1 MWDATNH
8 SYCQKMKGK
17 KSPGRST
24 KKEKKV
30 SPSVSDSQWVILDNL
45 FEVLNNNWN
54 DLLSSLAM
62 IFKMRLFK
70 LDFFFHFTTLLQKT
84 IFSRVLD
91 FDFQSSFLNTV
102 RLYQKL
108 NDIIDYRKESGYP

>member
-30 SPSVSDSQWVILDNL
+30 SPSVSDSQWFILDNL
-45 FEVLNNNWN
+45 FEFLNNNWN

-62 IFKMRLFK
+62 IFKMKVFK
-70 LDFFFHFTTLLQKT
+70 LDFFS
-84 IFSRVLD
+84 FSSHVLN
-91 FDFQSSFLNTV
+91 FDFQSSFLNKV
-102 RLYQKL
+102 NLYQKSKYV
-108 NDIIDYRKESGYP
+108 IDYQIL

>member
-45 FEVLNNNWN
+45 FQLLNNNWN
-54 DLLSSLAM
+54 DLLSSLAL
-62 IFKMRLFK
+62 IFKMRVFK
-70 LDFFFHFTTLLQKT
+70 LDFFSVHLFTTKNNL
-84 IFSRVLD
+84 
-91 FDFQSSFLNTV
+91 
-102 RLYQKL
+102 
-108 NDIIDYRKESGYP
+108 

>member
-45 FEVLNNNWN
+45 FEFLNNNWN

-62 IFKMRLFK
+62 IFKMRVFNYRSRA
-70 LDFFFHFTTLLQKT
+70 TTGL
-84 IFSRVLD
+84 SRLVAAPLR
-91 FDFQSSFLNTV
+91 F
-102 RLYQKL
+102 
-108 NDIIDYRKESGYP
+108 